1 MQSSPPVPLQE
12 KPHGH
17 SMEFILDRPFYLP
30 GQKVQGKVQVN
41 LNHDTS
47 VRSLNLLFQGVE
59 AVRIVVGSGKS
70 RRTYTSSRDMVNTG
84 LQLLPKGTMQ
94 EGSTGLPF
102 VFEIPPDALPSY
114 AGKFAHVTWKLSAK
128 ADIPWGKDLS
138 KELFVQVMNMMPS
151 QPSPVAVEN
160 PEPHPKIRLA
170 LSSNFYQPGETLIGK
185 LALPEP
191 GNLRSL
197 RAQLCI
203 DERST
208 GKGTLMGLT
217 SDTVTQTLPIGNE
230 MRYSRDDL
238 LRTSEIPFQIPL
250 STDAPCSYNGTCSSI
265 QWGIIA
271 TLDIPHREDL
281 HLSLP
286 FTVALRPETPKV
298 IPASPQSPG
307 VEAQGAESMITDILS
322 DGSPED
328 LVTISNRLQE
338 KTGTFMQLNQVRDLC
353 EKLVTEGKLE
363 RTSEGEFLA
372 QYSLKW

>member
-1 MQSSPPVPLQE
+1 
-12 KPHGH
+12 
-17 SMEFILDRPFYLP
+17 
-30 GQKVQGKVQVN
+30 
-41 LNHDTS
+41 
-47 VRSLNLLFQGVE
+47 
-59 AVRIVVGSGKS
+59 
-70 RRTYTSSRDMVNTG
+70 MVNTG

-94 EGSTGLPF
+94 EGSTSFPF

-114 AGKFAHVTWKLSAK
+114 VGQFAHVTWKLSAK
-128 ADIPWGKDLS
+128 ADIPWGSDLS
-138 KELFVQVMNMMPS
+138 KELFVKVMNMLPS

-160 PEPHPKIRLA
+160 PEPRPKIRLT
-170 LSSNFYQPGETLIGK
+170 LSSNFYQPGETIMGN

-203 DERST
+203 NERST

-230 MRYSRDDL
+230 MTYSRDDL
-238 LRTSEIPFQIPL
+238 LRASEVPFQIPL

-265 QWGIIA
+265 HWGIMA
-271 TLDIPHREDL
+271 TLDIPHADDY

-286 FTVALRPETPKV
+286 FTVALKPETPNPM
-298 IPASPQSPG
+298 PAPSPTSNVESPDT
-307 VEAQGAESMITDILS
+307 ESMITEILS

-328 LVTISNRLQE
+328 LVTISTRLRE
-338 KTGTFMQLNQVRDLC
+338 KTGTFMELNQVRDLC